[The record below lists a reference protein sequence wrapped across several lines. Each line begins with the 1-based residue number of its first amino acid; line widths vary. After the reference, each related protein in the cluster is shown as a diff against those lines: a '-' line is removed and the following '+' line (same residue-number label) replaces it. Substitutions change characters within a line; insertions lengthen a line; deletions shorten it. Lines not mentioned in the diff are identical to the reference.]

1 MASFM
6 SSTTRDLVTVTGQGA
21 AAAGE
26 SYPQPKSSNSIESDD
41 TPMTPPDLHNLDDHY
56 GAAMDTD
63 GAPMDTDG
71 ASVPYESH
79 PSNVVAS
86 ATGVEVNR
94 DSAHDAVGKKL
105 SHGSQDN
112 ANTLQDWSRDHAEW
126 IDDGSQPRVTEQPA
140 TSTLPRSRGAATACS
155 ISTLSPPALYP
166 LPTALP
172 SSGHHHHHHQRTQ
185 SLVNTPTTIEHH
197 RASVISSSSSGSGS
211 SNGGG
216 SIKAD
221 TPPPPRWAQPPAKMS
236 SYSGRASSFDT
247 GLERPDIDFDPELL
261 EGPAGEWIEVIKGE
275 SGRIAIKSTS
285 SVYEVMVWL
294 PGFQL
299 DDITITTRR
308 NQMLHIV
315 ADLWD
320 ENDHAQWEIKLGD
333 DAIMTSVRAN
343 FSGKVL
349 RVTVTRAE
357 RFGGGRGGKSA
368 LSVRSNN
375 SNVTMA
381 SAQAPSFTA
390 TMGSHAA

>member
-1 MASFM
+1 MIMVS
-6 SSTTRDLVTVTGQGA
+6 RH
-21 AAAGE
+21 
-26 SYPQPKSSNSIESDD
+26 
-41 TPMTPPDLHNLDDHY
+41 PMTQY
-56 GAAMDTD
+56 
-63 GAPMDTDG
+63 
-71 ASVPYESH
+71 
-79 PSNVVAS
+79 
-86 ATGVEVNR
+86 
-94 DSAHDAVGKKL
+94 
-105 SHGSQDN
+105 SHGQDN
-112 ANTLQDWSRDHAEW
+112 TASLQQWARDHTEW
-126 IDDGSQPRVTEQPA
+126 TTDNAASETRVTEPVISA
-140 TSTLPRSRGAATACS
+140 RSRGAATVCS

-172 SSGHHHHHHQRTQ
+172 TGAHHHHRTS
-185 SLVNTPTTIEHH
+185 SLVNTVPTPIEHH

-236 SYSGRASSFDT
+236 SYSGRASSFDN
-247 GLERPDIDFDPELL
+247 GPERPDIDFDPELL

-357 RFGGGRGGKSA
+357 RFVRPATRSSR
-368 LSVRSNN
+368 SVRSNN

-390 TMGSHAA
+390 TMGSHAAA

>member
-1 MASFM
+1 MA
-6 SSTTRDLVTVTGQGA
+6 Q
-21 AAAGE
+21 
-26 SYPQPKSSNSIESDD
+26 Y
-41 TPMTPPDLHNLDDHY
+41 
-56 GAAMDTD
+56 
-63 GAPMDTDG
+63 
-71 ASVPYESH
+71 
-79 PSNVVAS
+79 
-86 ATGVEVNR
+86 
-94 DSAHDAVGKKL
+94 
-105 SHGSQDN
+105 SHGQDN
-112 ANTLQDWSRDHAEW
+112 TPASLHQWARDQADKTEN
-126 IDDGSQPRVTEQPA
+126 QTRVTQPA
-140 TSTLPRSRGAATACS
+140 TSSRSRGAATACS
-155 ISTLSPPALYP
+155 ISTLSPPAVYP

-172 SSGHHHHHHQRTQ
+172 AGGHHHHHRTS
-185 SLVNTPTTIEHH
+185 SLVSTPHTSEDVH
-197 RASVISSSSSGSGS
+197 RASVISTSSSGSRGSGS

-236 SYSGRASSFDT
+236 SYSGRASSFDN

-349 RVTVTRAE
+349 RVTSECYLQV
-357 RFGGGRGGKSA
+357 
-368 LSVRSNN
+368 
-375 SNVTMA
+375 
-381 SAQAPSFTA
+381 
-390 TMGSHAA
+390 